1 MATQA
6 YDGERTAQDTEEIFR
21 RLTERPAELLRFAT
35 AGSVDDGKS
44 TLIGRLLYDSKQVL
58 ADQLEHVEQTSR
70 QMGHDFL
77 DLSLLT
83 DGLRAEREQGI
94 TIDVAYRYFA
104 TAQRRFI
111 IADTPGHEQY
121 TRNMVT
127 GASTADLVIVLIDA
141 RKGVVA
147 QSRRHAFIAS
157 LLQIPHLVVCVNK
170 MDMLAYDEEVFDSIV
185 EEFERFA
192 ARLDIQDV
200 TFIPISALKGDNVVE
215 RSPAMPWYQGPPL
228 LYHLEH
234 VHIAS
239 DRNLIDVRFPVQWV
253 IRPRGAQG
261 VGLGADAGARSTVGV
276 PLRADV
282 DARSTAGVPLRAD
295 VDARSTAGVPLRAD
309 VDAQSTT
316 GVPARADYRAYAGQV
331 AGGIL
336 REGDEVV
343 VLPGGRRTTI
353 AGIDTFDGPLREAF
367 PPMSVA
373 LRLADEVDVGRGSL
387 IARPHNQP
395 AVASGFESLL
405 CWMSERPLDCGRR
418 YLVKHTTNTAAVGA
432 LEVRYRIEVD
442 TLRRDERAA
451 TLALNDLG
459 RVRVE
464 LTSPL
469 VFDSYRRN
477 RVTGSLIVIDEA
489 TNETVAAGVILDT
502 EADTAGRDERAGGG
516 GDPAGGGG
524 DPAGG
529 GGDPACGGGDPAG
542 GGGDPAG
549 GGGDP
554 AGGGGDPAGG
564 GGDPAGGG
572 GEGAG
577 MGRDGAADGEAPA
590 KTERS
595 PNVRWERET
604 ITRGERWAALGL
616 TGATVWLTGLPAAGK
631 STIGRAIEERLVRA
645 GRPAYLLDGDNL
657 RHGLNGDLGFDECAR
672 AENVRRTAHV
682 ARLLAECG
690 AVALVS
696 LVSPYAAD
704 RELAASLHAAQ
715 ELPFLEVFVNTPL
728 ARCEQRDPKGL
739 YARARSGELQGL
751 TGVGAPYEAP
761 TAPGVVLGAP
771 DEAIE
776 SAVDRVLE
784 ALAELGVIRPPA
796 EGG

>member
-1 MATQA
+1 MMSPDTHVDQSLLGADAGSDGGEEGGMAGA
-6 YDGERTAQDTEEIFR
+6 PDGRAAGRVAARDAEEEIFA

-70 QMGHDFL
+70 RMGHDFL

-170 MDMLAYDEEVFDSIV
+170 MDMLNYDEEVFDSIV

-253 IRPRGAQG
+253 IRPRGIQSRPP
-261 VGLGADAGARSTVGV
+261 VGLRADADAQSGPAG
-276 PLRADV
+276 PLRAD
-282 DARSTAGVPLRAD
+282 DGAQSIAGVPLRA
-295 VDARSTAGVPLRAD
+295 AD
-309 VDAQSTT
+309 PRMA
-316 GVPARADYRAYAGQV
+316 ADYRAYAGQV

-343 VLPGGRRTTI
+343 VLPGGQRTTV
-353 AGIDTFDGPLREAF
+353 AGIDTFDGPVREAF

-395 AVASGFESLL
+395 AVASSFESLL
-405 CWMSERPLDCGRR
+405 CWMSERPLDPGRR

-442 TLRRDERAA
+442 TLHRDERAA

-459 RVRVE
+459 RVRVA
-464 LTSPL
+464 LTSAL

-502 EADTAGRDERAGGG
+502 EADTAGRA
-516 GDPAGGGG
+516 
-524 DPAGG
+524 
-529 GGDPACGGGDPAG
+529 
-542 GGGDPAG
+542 
-549 GGGDP
+549 
-554 AGGGGDPAGG
+554 
-564 GGDPAGGG
+564 
-572 GEGAG
+572 GEGA
-577 MGRDGAADGEAPA
+577 DGAEAEPAAKTEAEPVA

-604 ITRGERWAALGL
+604 ITRGERWQALGY

-657 RHGLNGDLGFDECAR
+657 RHGLNGDLGFDETAR

-704 RELAASLHAAQ
+704 RELAAELHAKE
-715 ELPFLEVFVNTPL
+715 ELPFLEVFVSTPL
-728 ARCEQRDPKGL
+728 AQCEQRDPKGL
-739 YARARSGELQGL
+739 YARARAGELPGM
-751 TGVGAPYEAP
+751 TGVDAPYEP
-761 TAPGVVLGAP
+761 PERPDVVLRTCEEGIDA
-771 DEAIE
+771 
-776 SAVDRVLE
+776 AVERVLA
-784 ALAELGVIRPPA
+784 ALAVRGLG
-796 EGG
+796 